1 MNKNNIK
8 GLIFDYGA
16 TLDTCGCH
24 WGQMIRHAYERNS
37 IPVSEEQFRDAYVF
51 AERTLGSNPI
61 IQSRYTFYKTL
72 QIKIRIEMEFI
83 KEHNYWNPS
92 KADLDKA
99 ICAVVDD
106 LYARVKE
113 YTHNSLELL
122 ALLKKKYRMVLV
134 SNFYGNISV
143 VLNEFGF
150 DGMFQNIIES
160 AVVGIRKPDPRIY
173 MLGVDTLQMKPE
185 ETVVIGDSFKKD
197 IVPAKKIGCNVIW
210 IKGETWTD
218 EYNDES
224 LPDVIITDLRQLID
238 ILI

>member
-218 EYNDES
+218 ENNDES

>member
-92 KADLDKA
+92 KADIDKA

-113 YTHNSLELL
+113 YTHNSVELL

-218 EYNDES
+218 ENNDES

>member
-92 KADLDKA
+92 KADIDKA

-218 EYNDES
+218 ENNDES

>member
-92 KADLDKA
+92 KADIDKA

>member
-113 YTHNSLELL
+113 YTHNSVELL

-218 EYNDES
+218 ENNDES

>member
-113 YTHNSLELL
+113 YTHNSVELL

>member
-113 YTHNSLELL
+113 YTHNSVELL

-150 DGMFQNIIES
+150 NGMFQNIIES